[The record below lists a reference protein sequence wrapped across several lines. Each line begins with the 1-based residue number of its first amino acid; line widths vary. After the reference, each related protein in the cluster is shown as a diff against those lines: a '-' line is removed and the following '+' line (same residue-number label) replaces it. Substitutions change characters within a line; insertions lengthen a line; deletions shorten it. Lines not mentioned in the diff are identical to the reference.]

1 VNQPDI
7 ESQTDQPIQEGT
19 LEESSEI
26 NSQEEKTTGA
36 RNYFEELIQSGKYDY
51 YFERGQIVPGKV
63 IFYQKD
69 GALVNIGTKSE
80 AFLPN
85 KEIADQYLDDYSEV
99 LPLEKDLEFFILR
112 DEAGAGYDGR
122 IILSYKRV
130 SQAKSWVTLEE
141 KNKPD
146 QIFEAHILEVVKGG
160 VVVTIDGI
168 KGFIPA
174 SHLRVKGGSGNPNL
188 VDQTIPCTILEIDRQ
203 QSKLILSQKIA
214 ISKLYAEERQ
224 KLLLELADAIKD
236 YERRLA
242 QGEQDLEPVKVV
254 GEVVR
259 ITDFGAFIKIKDSE
273 MDGLLPL
280 SEISWRKVSYPGDI
294 LKIGQEVEVIVLNV
308 VPEQSRISLS
318 LKRQTKDPWER
329 IKQVVKEGDVVS
341 GKVSKVI
348 NFGVFIQIQFEDPE
362 LVDCG
367 FEALLPVVEIKGVEV
382 GNEAEIL
389 DKFTLGEVI
398 KVLIYKVKP
407 EDRKITLSTKH
418 LGETESSKESE
429 N

>member
-1 VNQPDI
+1 MN
-7 ESQTDQPIQEGT
+7 QTDLENKKNQEQT
-19 LEESSEI
+19 KESPAEE
-26 NSQEEKTTGA
+26 QATTEKQDQK

-63 IFYQKD
+63 ILYQKD

-85 KEIADQYLDDYSEV
+85 KEISDQYLDDYSNI
-99 LPLEKDLEFFILR
+99 LPLEQDLEFFILR

-160 VVVTIDGI
+160 VVVAIDGV

-174 SHLRVKGGSGNPNL
+174 SHLRVKGGSNNPNL
-188 VDQTIPCTILEIDRQ
+188 VDQAIPCTILEIDRSQ
-203 QSKLILSQKIA
+203 NKLILSQKIA
-214 ISKLYAEERQ
+214 IAKLYAEERQ
-224 KLLLELADAIKD
+224 KLLLELFDAIRD
-236 YERRLA
+236 YEQRLS
-242 QGEQDLEPVKVV
+242 QGEENLEPVKVV

-280 SEISWRKVSYPGDI
+280 SEISWKKVSHPSDI
-294 LKIGQEVEVIVLNV
+294 LKIGEEVEVLVLNV

-318 LKRQTKDPWER
+318 LKRLTKDPWER
-329 IKQVVKEGDVVS
+329 IKQVVKEGDILQ
-341 GKVSKVI
+341 GKVGKVT
-348 NFGVFIQIQFEDPE
+348 NFGVFVQIQFKDPE

-367 FEALLPVVEIKGVEV
+367 FEALLPVVEIKGVKP
-382 GNEAEIL
+382 GNEAETL
-389 DKFTLGEVI
+389 EQFSLGEIIEVF
-398 KVLIYKVKP
+398 IYKVKVD
-407 EDRKITLSTKH
+407 DRKITLSTRH
-418 LGETESSKESE
+418 LEENQENKEEATSTD
-429 N
+429 